1 MANFWRPDANFLR
14 LCDAM
19 YDDYATKVSHLVCL
33 RVKWSTSFLACG
45 RQMCRSTDGDGSLHK
60 VCILPPNMD
69 SILNKECIDSA
80 GSWLRFAGISP
91 GMWLCCDLQR
101 I

>member
-1 MANFWRPDANFLR
+1 MAYFWRLDAKFLR

-19 YDDYATKVSHLVCL
+19 YDDYDGKVSHLVCL

-60 VCILPPNMD
+60 VSILPQNMD
-69 SILNKECIDSA
+69 SILNKECIGSA

-91 GMWLCCDLQR
+91 GMWSCVHQR
-101 I
+101 R